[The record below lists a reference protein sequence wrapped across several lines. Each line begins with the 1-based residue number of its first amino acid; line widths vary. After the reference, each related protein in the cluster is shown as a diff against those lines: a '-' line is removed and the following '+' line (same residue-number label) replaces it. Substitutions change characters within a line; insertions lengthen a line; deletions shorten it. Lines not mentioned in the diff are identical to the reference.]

1 MPELKDAKRERFCQE
16 YVQDHNKTKAAIRAG
31 YAERSARNRGHD
43 LMQDPEVQER
53 VRELDANITEHLGLT
68 AAWVVSR
75 WMRIADRAMQAKE
88 IKEIDPETGDVVIV
102 GYQFDGQTANRAL
115 ENLAEY
121 LHLMD
126 DKITIEASGK
136 KIRVTLEND

>member
-31 YAERSARNRGHD
+31 YAEKSARNRGHD
-43 LMQDPEVQER
+43 LMMDPEVQER
-53 VRELDANITEHLGLT
+53 VRELDANISDHLGLT

-88 IKEIDPETGDVVIV
+88 VKEIDPETGDVVIV

-136 KIRVTLEND
+136 KIRVTLEDD